1 MVRSDTRKYRI
12 RRKKVSKK
20 IRRGGEGVVAQRV
33 QSIERRNNPL
43 YNKPFTQKAK
53 KQKSSPIKSST
64 KRIYSPNLRKVGSRI
79 KSETLP
85 TYNPPP
91 AFSPEKSPPP
101 PRASPE
107 KSLSPVVNVPV
118 QFSPTRRQ
126 LVRGNKENVIV
137 TPILPE
143 YTAALNAIE
152 ELDNFLALQ
161 LVEKPL
167 SRKSS
172 SIKKPSSPIKA
183 EFSAISDPDL
193 SYQKVSDN
201 ILNSVIETV
210 PAENR
215 EQAKNFAET
224 VRVMINNESA
234 SIESAAAVAP
244 LSVKKEKK
252 VRRNIFKMWR
262 NFINRLTQVKRKS
275 VKRSGALKR
284 MASIRGLTNI
294 GRVVENPIKRSA
306 SLESRKSSGSP
317 SRHGSPPVFASA
329 RRNSNPV
336 YLNVNAFVE
345 ELIKPVEVKLTDEEI
360 MERFM
365 ESFGPNPKWEAHK
378 ARVIQA
384 KKEADQLKKDIDE
397 KKINNIIK
405 EAEIIK
411 LRQLTALKKAL
422 RTQGEY
428 IEINPGS
435 QEKKSEEIRKSR
447 RPLPESI
454 RRESKEIIFEEFE
467 RVYEEYIKN
476 LEEILK
482 QKE

>member
-1 MVRSDTRKYRI
+1 MYNSNVTT
-12 RRKKVSKK
+12 VT
-20 IRRGGEGVVAQRV
+20 GGTAGQTTAQRV

-172 SIKKPSSPIKA
+172 SIKKPSSLTIPDKIVNEIQNPI
-183 EFSAISDPDL
+183 L
-193 SYQKVSDN
+193 SNEQVNNN
-201 ILNSVIETV
+201 ILNLIKESV

-252 VRRNIFKMWR
+252 VRRNIFEMWR